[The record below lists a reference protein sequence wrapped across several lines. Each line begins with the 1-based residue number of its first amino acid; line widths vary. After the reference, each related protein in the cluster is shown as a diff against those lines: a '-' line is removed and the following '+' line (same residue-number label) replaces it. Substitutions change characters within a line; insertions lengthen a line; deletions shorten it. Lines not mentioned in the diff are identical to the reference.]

1 MDRAFIGDSKI
12 EGEAEILPERRR
24 LLTVR
29 RMTDREA
36 VELIRWYNLIYKPN
50 ISEKVRCG
58 GTINL
63 IQGNLRSYYGE

>member
-1 MDRAFIGDSKI
+1 MDQALFNGSRVDGS
-12 EGEAEILPERRR
+12 AEISPENRR
-24 LLTVR
+24 LLTIR

-63 IQGNLRSYYGE
+63 VQGKLKAYYGE